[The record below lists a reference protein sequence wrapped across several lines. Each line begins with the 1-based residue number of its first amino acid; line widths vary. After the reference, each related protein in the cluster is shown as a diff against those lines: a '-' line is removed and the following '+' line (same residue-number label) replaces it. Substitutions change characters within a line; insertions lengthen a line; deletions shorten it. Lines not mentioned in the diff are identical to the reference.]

1 MILNTG
7 TPRSIPGHIVSGG
20 VAGLLLASYMNYKEY
35 KDGKISQEK
44 ALKNT
49 LAAGAQGAVITACA
63 IGVAN
68 ALGDNT
74 KGGFVLLLESSAYL
88 CAGVAGIY
96 LIDTLKDEKKA
107 IKK

>member
-7 TPRSIPGHIVSGG
+7 TQRSIAGHAVSGG

-35 KDGKISQEK
+35 KEGKISQEK

-68 ALGDNT
+68 ALGSNN
-74 KGGFVLLLESSAYL
+74 KGGFAALLESSAYL
-88 CAGVAGIY
+88 CAGVAGVY
-96 LIDTLKDEKKA
+96 VIDTLNNDKKA